1 MTRRVRWCIPL
12 LAAGAVGSTHCSCE
26 RTNDPTEPGPTH
38 QDASPDMDALDSSN
52 SDDGVA
58 ETQTPDGEPD
68 GGMAWL
74 NNLAYWKPMPE
85 AEQCEVYSAYP
96 THLPPA
102 FRTWTDCGTGCQAAP
117 AQAIAGLPTDVVR
130 NPTGVA
136 FLKSDPYVRTYSVLP
151 GANPNLWVLSR
162 LSDGAVF
169 GAVQFRNWQTC
180 FGYAAFV
187 DSADVAAIVE
197 PSSGMRVA
205 RFALD
210 SAKPPTWSPWNGV
223 LPIYTTGFAASTFW
237 GLSTLAGTVAV
248 ADWLSGTLAPV
259 DTGSVTFSS
268 AARSDVAVWTTQ
280 NGVSKG
286 VVKAYSPTAKN
297 VWTLVD
303 QPVSNASVVALS
315 PARIYWVTVSG
326 PGWTSGSYENSAL
339 WMSELPVGATTVAPT
354 KVADLQAVA
363 GILNLHVGGDHAATI
378 ACFPGPDG
386 GLGSGVEACPVLVV
400 STSTGKLWKLPSR
413 PGKIFHNVLSVSDQE
428 LLLGE
433 SNNPSDPA
441 AAQRIDTLV
450 RLKLDA
456 LDALQNGWTN

>member
-1 MTRRVRWCIPL
+1 
-12 LAAGAVGSTHCSCE
+12 
-26 RTNDPTEPGPTH
+26 
-38 QDASPDMDALDSSN
+38 
-52 SDDGVA
+52 
-58 ETQTPDGEPD
+58 
-68 GGMAWL
+68 MAWL
-74 NNLAYWKPMPE
+74 NNLAYWKPMPD
-85 AEQCEVYSAYP
+85 AKQCEVYSAARRC
-96 THLPPA
+96 HPP
-102 FRTWTDCGTGCQAAP
+102 FEPGRTVEPVAKLLRAGD
-117 AQAIAGLPTDVVR
+117 AGLPTDVVR

-303 QPVSNASVVALS
+303 QPVSNTSVVALS
-315 PARIYWVTVSG
+315 PPY
-326 PGWTSGSYENSAL
+326 
-339 WMSELPVGATTVAPT
+339 
-354 KVADLQAVA
+354 
-363 GILNLHVGGDHAATI
+363 
-378 ACFPGPDG
+378 
-386 GLGSGVEACPVLVV
+386 
-400 STSTGKLWKLPSR
+400 
-413 PGKIFHNVLSVSDQE
+413 
-428 LLLGE
+428 LLGDRVRPWLDERKLREFRAMDVRTPGRCDHGRTDE
-433 SNNPSDPA
+433 S
-441 AAQRIDTLV
+441 R
-450 RLKLDA
+450 
-456 LDALQNGWTN
+456 